1 MRIRGAG
8 SHKIPTDI
16 KNRGIQLR
24 VFDFDNTIY
33 DGESGMDLFL
43 HFLRLDT
50 KGVFKYIPKFFE
62 GFLKYKKG
70 VITIDEV
77 INKYGAF
84 LKEYCDNF
92 ADSMEKEF
100 ERFWDLNEHKI
111 KSFYLNIHNEDDVI
125 VSACPESLLKIIC
138 DRLEIKN
145 YICSKVNFS
154 TGEIQQI
161 CYKDK
166 KVSLF
171 KEKYGDVMID
181 EFYTDSVS
189 DMPMIDISRNAYM
202 VSGEDIRIVKKDG
215 IMLERIAN

>member
-1 MRIRGAG
+1 M
-8 SHKIPTDI
+8 
-16 KNRGIQLR
+16 R

-33 DGESGMDLFL
+33 DGESGLDLFL
-43 HFLRLDT
+43 HFLKLDV
-50 KGVFKYIPKFFE
+50 KGVFKYVPKFFE
-62 GFLKYKKG
+62 GFMKYKKG
-70 VITIDEV
+70 IITIDEV

-92 ADSMEKEF
+92 ANDMEQEF

-111 KSFYLNIHNEDDVI
+111 KPFYSTIQQEGDVI

-138 DRLEIKN
+138 DRLGIKN
-145 YICSKVNFS
+145 YICSKVDFK
-154 TGEIQQI
+154 TGDIQQI

-181 EFYTDSVS
+181 EFYTDSAS
-189 DMPMIDISRNAYM
+189 DLPMIDISRNAYM
-202 VSGEDIRIVKKDG
+202 VSGEEIRLVKKDG
-215 IMLERIAN
+215 IMLEKILN